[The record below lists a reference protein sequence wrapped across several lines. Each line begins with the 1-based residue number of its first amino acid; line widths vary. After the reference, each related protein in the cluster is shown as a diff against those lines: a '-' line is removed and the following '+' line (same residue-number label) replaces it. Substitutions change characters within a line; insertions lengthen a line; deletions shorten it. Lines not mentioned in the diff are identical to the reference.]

1 MEQKALMTGPEV
13 FELLPQRPPMIMVDK
28 LYNAGKQCAET
39 GLTVLKDNVFCLD
52 GHLIEPGIVEHS
64 AQSAAVFAGYKYY
77 LCGEKPHIGLIGE
90 IKDFHIRRL
99 PAVGEEIRTE
109 VTILGEAFGMSLV
122 ETVSTV
128 SGEEVAGGRIKI
140 FIQE

>member
-13 FELLPQRPPMIMVDK
+13 FQLLPQRPPMTMVDK
-28 LYNAGKQCAET
+28 LYSAGQNSAET
-39 GLTVLKDNVFCLD
+39 GLTVLKDNVFCLN

-64 AQSAAVFAGYKYY
+64 AQSAAAFAGYKYY
-77 LCGEKPHIGLIGE
+77 LCGENPRVGLIGE

-99 PAVGEEIRTE
+99 PAAGEEIRTT

-128 SGEEVAGGRIKI
+128 DGEEVAGGRIKI

>member
-1 MEQKALMTGPEV
+1 MEQKALLTGPEV
-13 FELLPQRPPMIMVDK
+13 FELLPQRPPMTMVDT
-28 LYNAGKQCAET
+28 LYEAGQQFAET
-39 GLTVLKDNVFCLD
+39 RLTILKDNVFCLD

-64 AQSAAVFAGYKYY
+64 AQSAAAFAGYKYY
-77 LCGEKPHIGLIGE
+77 LCGEKPRVGLIGE

-99 PAVGEEIRTE
+99 PVVGEEIRTR

-122 ETVSTV
+122 ETVSTAG
-128 SGEEVAGGRIKI
+128 GEEIAGGRIKI